1 MYYLCIIKD
10 NISINNLKLS
20 IMAKLNG
27 HLVTIDGITY
37 RMEMVDDK
45 RDKVIISMNT
55 KMGVLQTVCDRYKG
69 DDEFPLNEGE
79 YDLGGDKF
87 SVEYVCSDDLKGRLG
102 TPLSE
107 LDLEDMISLAIGL

>member
-1 MYYLCIIKD
+1 
-10 NISINNLKLS
+10 
-20 IMAKLNG
+20 MAKLNG

-37 RMEMVDDK
+37 RMEMVEDK

-55 KMGVLQTVCDRYKG
+55 KMGTLQTVCDRYKG

-79 YDLGGDKF
+79 YNLDGDSF
-87 SVEYVCSDDLKGRLG
+87 TIEYVCSDDLKHKLG

-107 LDLEDMISLAIGL
+107 LDLEDMLGLMLSMV